1 MAFSP
6 GDAAMPVYLLIASI
20 FNSIFFYRS
29 IKDVRSKEIA
39 VSGAPSIALLLTA
52 ISEFVW
58 VLPCFIQCFLVF
70 VLGHDGDWA
79 PEREA
84 SGCDVQGFYSQ
95 LGSVSGML
103 STLVLA
109 LLTLRIARSQRMPST
124 SQMLVISGAVF
135 ALSLLVSVL
144 PFMGAGNYSYSGEG
158 FCYIDWYDNTSSA
171 IMLTIV
177 IPTFLAVISIGI
189 CSTVRLVSLP
199 SPVRRTDYKHL
210 ATLPMCVSM
219 LRTLQC
225 C

>member
-135 ALSLLVSVL
+135 ALR
-144 PFMGAGNYSYSGEG
+144 Y
-158 FCYIDWYDNTSSA
+158 
-171 IMLTIV
+171 
-177 IPTFLAVISIGI
+177 
-189 CSTVRLVSLP
+189 R
-199 SPVRRTDYKHL
+199 
-210 ATLPMCVSM
+210 
-219 LRTLQC
+219 
-225 C
+225 

>member
-1 MAFSP
+1 
-6 GDAAMPVYLLIASI
+6 
-20 FNSIFFYRS
+20 
-29 IKDVRSKEIA
+29 
-39 VSGAPSIALLLTA
+39 
-52 ISEFVW
+52 
-58 VLPCFIQCFLVF
+58 
-70 VLGHDGDWA
+70 
-79 PEREA
+79 
-84 SGCDVQGFYSQ
+84 
-95 LGSVSGML
+95 
-103 STLVLA
+103 
-109 LLTLRIARSQRMPST
+109 MPST